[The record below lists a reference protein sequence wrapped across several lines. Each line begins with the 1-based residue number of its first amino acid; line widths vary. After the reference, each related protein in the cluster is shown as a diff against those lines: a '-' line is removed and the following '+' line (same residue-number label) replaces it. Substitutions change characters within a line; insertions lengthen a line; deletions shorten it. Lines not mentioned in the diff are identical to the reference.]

1 MNLRHIE
8 VFHALMRSASMTEAA
23 RRLHV
28 SQPAIS
34 TVLKHAEQRLG
45 MKLFLRAGG
54 RLVPTPEAIA
64 LFPEVEHI
72 FTRLDALSRSAQ
84 GLRDAAS
91 GMITVAAA
99 PTLANVLLPAAVA
112 AFTAERPQVRVLI
125 RTLPTAQI
133 IAGVR
138 DRASDLGLIYEPAT
152 PIEED
157 IAAEAVGRF
166 RVACV
171 LPRAHPLAA
180 KESIRPE
187 DLANLPLITFG
198 AHTPLG
204 ARLAAAF
211 AAAGL
216 PFEVRVDSSSS
227 STSVFLAAA
236 GAGVALVDSAG
247 TLGDAFP
254 TLTARPFLP
263 PLESGVLL
271 LHARDRPRSRLAAA
285 FARKLTHAAGTTAA
299 SNADAAGADE

>member
-1 MNLRHIE
+1 
-8 VFHALMRSASMTEAA
+8 MTEAA

-45 MKLFLRAGG
+45 MKLFQRAGG
-54 RLVPTPEAIA
+54 RLFPTPEAIA
-64 LFPEVEHI
+64 LFPDVEHI
-72 FTRLDALSRSAQ
+72 FTRLEALSRSAQ

-91 GMITVAAA
+91 GVISVAAS
-99 PTLANVLLPAAVA
+99 PTLANVLLPAAIA
-112 AFTAERPQVRVLI
+112 AFTSERPQVRVQL

-138 DRASDLGLIYEPAT
+138 DRATDLGLIYEPAV
-152 PIEED
+152 PVEED
-157 IAAEAVGRF
+157 ISTETVGSF
-166 RVACV
+166 HVACV
-171 LPRAHPLAA
+171 LPRAHTLAA

-187 DLANLPLITFG
+187 DLSGLPLITFG

-211 AAAGL
+211 AEAGV
-216 PFEVRVDSSSS
+216 PFDVRVDSSSS

-236 GAGVALVDSAG
+236 GAGIALVDSAG
-247 TLGDAFP
+247 ALGDAFP
-254 TLTARPFLP
+254 TLTVRRFLP
-263 PLESGVLL
+263 RIESRVLL

-285 FARKLTHAAGTTAA
+285 FARKLTQAA
-299 SNADAAGADE
+299 SVTAAGACATADTR